1 MTELDPSARDEL
13 VSAYLDGEATPPER
27 AQVEADP
34 DLMERVQI
42 LSQISEMV
50 RAPVAVDARLRGDQ
64 IAAAL
69 EASDTAP
76 NVTSLAAPRKG
87 RDKPIN
93 WIMSAAAVLLLI
105 ALAVPVLRSGSD
117 DDDSAVATGAVEQSG
132 DGAAASDSFDSAANA
147 APLAD
152 EASEELAETDEQ
164 LTDDAMAE
172 DDASGDDGGDD
183 GASADDSTMAEEAG
197 DGGEVAAEEAP
208 GRFVS
213 EPLADLGDLVD
224 FDDLAGQV
232 DERRASDD
240 DGETEPDP
248 DNGLD
253 ASLCAE
259 PMDQLIGEAEI
270 LDAGQA
276 VVGGQAVVYALI
288 TELDTG
294 GEQLLV
300 LDATTCEPVP
310 GAS

>member
-1 MTELDPSARDEL
+1 MTELDPSERDEL
-13 VSAYLDGEATPPER
+13 VSAYLDGEATPAER

-34 DLMERVQI
+34 DLMERVQL

-69 EASDTAP
+69 EASNTAP

-87 RDKPIN
+87 RDKPLN

-117 DDDSAVATGAVEQSG
+117 DDDGAVASEAVAQS
-132 DGAAASDSFDSAANA
+132 DDSAASSDSFDGAANA
-147 APLAD
+147 APPAD
-152 EASEELAETDEQ
+152 AAEELAVTDEQ
-164 LTDDAMAE
+164 LSDDAMAE
-172 DDASGDDGGDD
+172 DDGGDD
-183 GASADDSTMAEEAG
+183 GASEDDSTMAEEAG
-197 DGGEVAAEEAP
+197 DGGEVAAEEAA

-248 DNGLD
+248 DPDNGLD

-259 PMDQLIGEAEI
+259 PMDQLIGDAEI

-288 TELDTG
+288 TEPDAG

-300 LDATTCEPVP
+300 LDATTCEPATD
-310 GAS
+310 AS